1 MDLVFIPL
9 LLVAMW
15 FLLIRPQQARLKAQR
30 NLISS
35 LSAGDRVVTAGGLIG
50 TITVLGDEEVH
61 LELSPGVEALILRGA
76 ISRRLDA
83 DRGTDEDIDTEET
96 QGDVSNMEEPDDDR
110 EQRS

>member
-1 MDLVFIPL
+1 MDLIFIPL

-35 LSAGDRVVTAGGLIG
+35 LSGGDRVVTAGGLIG
-50 TITVLGDEEVH
+50 TITVLGGEEVH
-61 LELSPGVEALILRGA
+61 LEVSPGVELIVLRGA
-76 ISRRLDA
+76 ISRRLDDDTTTA
-83 DRGTDEDIDTEET
+83 DDDDVID
-96 QGDVSNMEEPDDDR
+96 GAEPDDDR